1 MEIKKFILG
10 NTERTFRC
18 YTSCPDEA
26 GIELYTIINSA
37 LEQLNKL
44 LDNTYSAYKNHFPQV
59 TRPILYVYLRE
70 DDVANINAF
79 TDGTDIYLSV
89 AAMIGMDSYI
99 RERLNTQKF
108 NGEDLVPDDLRTT
121 TQLRIYNYI
130 LELIA
135 RFALRMFTKFSRRAF
150 VTTQKLDRLM
160 AAAPNMGFSS
170 QPNTGINKPAAR
182 GIPMV
187 L

>member
-1 MEIKKFILG
+1 M
-10 NTERTFRC
+10 
-18 YTSCPDEA
+18 
-26 GIELYTIINSA
+26 
-37 LEQLNKL
+37 

-79 TDGTDIYLSV
+79 TDGKDIYLSV
-89 AAMIGMDSYI
+89 AAMIGMDSYT

-130 LELIA
+130 LELIVA
-135 RFALRMFTKFSRRAF
+135 HELTHIWHCH
-150 VTTQKLDRLM
+150 KLWKSAKNQRCNCISHGGRN
-160 AAAPNMGFSS
+160 P
-170 QPNTGINKPAAR
+170 I
-182 GIPMV
+182 
-187 L
+187 

>member
-1 MEIKKFILG
+1 MEIKKFIIG

-79 TDGTDIYLSV
+79 TDGKDIYLSV

-130 LELIA
+130 LELIVA
-135 RFALRMFTKFSRRAF
+135 HELTHIWHCHM
-150 VTTQKLDRLM
+150 
-160 AAAPNMGFSS
+160 
-170 QPNTGINKPAAR
+170 
-182 GIPMV
+182 
-187 L
+187 